1 VLKGLDDSGDKK
13 VYSKVMN
20 KEESLTYIDLFAGA
34 GGLSEGFIR
43 AGFTPIAHVEMD
55 DKACLTLKTRIAAH
69 YLRKHKNDSTYDSYL
84 KGEIDRKEFYSN
96 VPPELLN
103 TVINK
108 EISEQTIH
116 TIFNQ
121 IDELLEKKTVD
132 LVIGGP
138 PCQAYSVIGRS
149 RDPNRMVNDSR
160 NFLYKYY
167 LDFLDKYKPSVFVFE
182 NVRGLLSAGNDQ
194 QYLKALENGF
204 KDIGYEADYKI
215 LDASN
220 FGVLQ
225 NRKRVIFIGWKTKL
239 NLSYPTFKEEQADES
254 LKDLWR
260 DLPSLKPGE
269 GKTCSYNKY
278 DLPHNHYLKR
288 NHIRNGKDFITQ
300 HKARPHNDRDLEIY
314 KIAIEK
320 FEDKERLKYTDL
332 PKRLKTH
339 KHEDIFTDRFKV
351 LDKNGYSHT
360 LTAHI
365 YKDGHQFIYPS
376 LNQIRSISIREAARI
391 QSFPDDYFFE
401 GGQCAAFKQIG
412 NAVPPLMAEGIAK
425 EIKKML
431 LS

>member
-339 KHEDIFTDRFKV
+339 KT
-351 LDKNGYSHT
+351 
-360 LTAHI
+360 
-365 YKDGHQFIYPS
+365 
-376 LNQIRSISIREAARI
+376 
-391 QSFPDDYFFE
+391 
-401 GGQCAAFKQIG
+401 
-412 NAVPPLMAEGIAK
+412 
-425 EIKKML
+425 
-431 LS
+431 